1 MKMYELKECGCVPYT
16 LNKEEYDWM
25 IGQLRAKRTSE
36 LKKAMGEY
44 MDCFGVAELRAL
56 VKSVTKEQ

>member
-1 MKMYELKECGCVPYT
+1 MYELKESCCCPYT
-16 LNKEEYDWM
+16 LNKEEYEWM
-25 IGQLRAKRTSE
+25 VEQLKAKRTSE

-44 MDCFGVAELRAL
+44 MDCFGIVELRSL